1 MLIIWLGD
9 LDSSL
14 SDIFDTKKPV
24 PVKVSNQTNL
34 LNLINLDMVGING
47 SVNFW
52 HRLCPLWFCESGFKQ
67 AANLLRFVLAPT

>member
-34 LNLINLDMVGING
+34 LNLIKSTKWMGNWDTRMGHECKLNSWQIWWKIIWVKG
-47 SVNFW
+47 
-52 HRLCPLWFCESGFKQ
+52 P
-67 AANLLRFVLAPT
+67 

>member
-47 SVNFW
+47 SVNF
-52 HRLCPLWFCESGFKQ
+52 
-67 AANLLRFVLAPT
+67 